1 MFRKALDDEELLPQN
16 IVHKD
21 KKFTYKLTDEDKVTL
36 DIDNHNIM
44 EYNYLDEN
52 FRQEGDKVPYF
63 RSDLTINGEEIIK
76 IESEMVEWAEHT
88 LLHKVN
94 EARKDKAVES
104 IAIDELEA
112 KTAIAQEYVDFL
124 MRLVKDNE
132 RLKSLEI
139 KNINCLDEPLD
150 KGLLER
156 VAKKTDEIII
166 GPMP

>member
-1 MFRKALDDEELLPQN
+1 
-16 IVHKD
+16 
-21 KKFTYKLTDEDKVTL
+21 
-36 DIDNHNIM
+36 
-44 EYNYLDEN
+44 
-52 FRQEGDKVPYF
+52 
-63 RSDLTINGEEIIK
+63 
-76 IESEMVEWAEHT
+76 MVEWAEHT